1 MEDGGTVGVQKTD
14 TPDEVPV
21 LVLQVTQNRPE
32 YSKRIAIEN
41 AGRSQRI
48 DECLSRP
55 I

>member
-14 TPDEVPV
+14 TPDEVT
-21 LVLQVTQNRPE
+21 VLQVTQNRPE

-48 DECLSRP
+48 DECLSRH